1 MPKAKSDRLDL
12 LRSVRAN
19 LDPVWGL
26 SLAYGLSDLLEPVIA
41 AGSPVASCVD
51 GDGAEHCLFPV
62 DGERAEEIGF
72 GVGCQ
77 PLVIADGHHRYETAL
92 AYQEEQRAAGVDD
105 PGADR
110 IMMLVVE
117 LPRGPARGAAD
128 PPRPAGGHRP
138 VPAGS

>member
-26 SLAYGLSDLLEPVIA
+26 SLASGLSDLLEPVIA
-41 AGSPVASCVD
+41 AGEPGGVVRRRGRRASTASSRWTADLV
-51 GDGAEHCLFPV
+51 
-62 DGERAEEIGF
+62 EEIGL
-72 GVGCQ
+72 GVACA

-92 AYQEEQRAAGVDD
+92 AYQEEQRAAGIDD

-117 LPRGPARGAAD
+117 LAEEQLVVRPIHRA
-128 PPRPAGGHRP
+128 PAGGDRP
-138 VPAGS
+138 VLG